1 MVPPDFS
8 DTRSWIIPVFDTLVM
23 SVGGTALAVLFS
35 LPLALLATANS
46 SHLAV
51 HIVSRSIL
59 CLLRAVPDLIM
70 GLLFVAAVG
79 FGALPGM
86 LALVFHSTGILGKS
100 FVETID
106 RVNKESIETIQF
118 TGASS
123 MQIFRYAILPQ
134 NFIQIT
140 ELCVSRRSTTYV
152 CQPSWE

>member
-1 MVPPDFS
+1 MAKGISAMGTFFSELVPPDFS
-8 DTRSWIIPVFDTLVM
+8 DTRSWIIPVFDTLAM
-23 SVGGTALAVLFS
+23 SVGGNPVLAILFS

-100 FVETID
+100 FVETIE
-106 RVNKESIETIQF
+106 RVNKESIETIHF
-118 TGASS
+118 TGDSS
-123 MQIFRYAILPQ
+123 MQIF
-134 NFIQIT
+134 
-140 ELCVSRRSTTYV
+140 
-152 CQPSWE
+152 

>member
-1 MVPPDFS
+1 MAKGISTMGTFFAELVPTDFGY
-8 DTRSWIIPVFDTLVM
+8 TRSWIIPVFDTLVM

-51 HIVSRSIL
+51 HTVSRSIL

-79 FGALPGM
+79 IGALPGM

-100 FVETID
+100 FVETIE
-106 RVNKESIETIQF
+106 RVNKGI
-118 TGASS
+118 
-123 MQIFRYAILPQ
+123 
-134 NFIQIT
+134 N
-140 ELCVSRRSTTYV
+140 
-152 CQPSWE
+152 